1 MSEKVYFELQD
12 QESWDFQSTDGDVI
26 YTNSISRFEK
36 VKTIIFLQYGES
48 EWSPGFNLSTMELPA
63 LDSIFIYKIEIP
75 DSTTNSEV
83 DESKL
88 FDAIDEKSLAKV
100 RMIEIYD
107 CNVEFLPDWM
117 QHCIG
122 ITSLNPTMLRL
133 RELPAW
139 FSQLSQLE
147 VLKCYESGFSAFPHQ
162 ILGLKNIKELDFNKG
177 HHIAEIPDE
186 IKNLQS
192 LRILNLWNTT
202 FTYVSPELFLLP
214 DIQEFNLF
222 ATSYPNIPPETMNA
236 IKKLQREKPFSE
248 IWWLRDEKPYGTH
261 IKTLNNNKNQQ
272 VMKNKFNQ
280 TSIGWRLLTSLKK
293 WFFVVL
299 IFTALLGCTHT
310 NKNIPATKTTEA
322 TAQEKPKPEAEKF
335 TFRIIPAAE
344 NTFGYEILDQGKILV
359 QQKTI
364 PAMPGNNGFKT
375 EDDAKKCADFVISKL
390 NQNIMPPSVTP
401 EELDSLGI
409 ITNSNITN

>member
-1 MSEKVYFELQD
+1 MSEKVYLELQD
-12 QESWDFQSTDGDVI
+12 QENWEIQSTDGDVI
-26 YTNSISRFEK
+26 YTNRISRFEK
-36 VKTIIFLQYGES
+36 VKTITFFHYGET
-48 EWSPGFNLSTMELPA
+48 EWSPGFNLSPMELPS
-63 LDSIFIYKIEIP
+63 LESIFIYKMEIP
-75 DSTTNSEV
+75 DSIPFSEV
-83 DESKL
+83 DASKI
-88 FDAIDEKSLAKV
+88 FNTIDEKSLSNVKT
-100 RMIEIYD
+100 IEIYD
-107 CNVEFLPDWM
+107 NYDECLPDWI
-117 QHCIG
+117 QHCAE
-122 ITSLNPTMLRL
+122 ITSMNLSMLKL

-139 FSQLSQLE
+139 FSRLSLLE
-147 VLKCYESGFSAFPHQ
+147 RLKCYDIGFSEFPRQ
-162 ILGLKNIKELDFNKG
+162 ILGLKNIKELDFSKG
-177 HHIAEIPDE
+177 HHITVIPDE
-186 IKNLQS
+186 IKNFQS
-192 LRILNLWNTT
+192 LRTLELWNTT

-214 DIQEFNLF
+214 DIQEINLF
-222 ATSYPNIPPETMNA
+222 ATSYPNITPETMHA
-236 IKKLQREKPFSE
+236 IKKLQREKPFIE
-248 IWWLRDEKPYGTH
+248 IWWLKDEKPYGTH

-299 IFTALLGCTHT
+299 IFTALLACTHT
-310 NKNIPATKTTEA
+310 NTYQPAAKTTEA
-322 TAQEKPKPEAEKF
+322 TAQEKPKAEVEKY
-335 TFRIIPAAE
+335 TFRIIPALE

-390 NQNIMPPSVTP
+390 NRNIMPPSVTP